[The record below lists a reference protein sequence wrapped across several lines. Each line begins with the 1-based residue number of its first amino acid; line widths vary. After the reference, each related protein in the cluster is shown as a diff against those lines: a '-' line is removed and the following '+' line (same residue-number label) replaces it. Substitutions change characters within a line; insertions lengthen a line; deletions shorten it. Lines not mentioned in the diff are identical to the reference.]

1 MVAVLGV
8 RAHINITDLFVV
20 VIWSSTLTGIAGC
33 LLYKNYMK
41 NKKQFEIKLDMRVK
55 VM

>member
-8 RAHINITDLFVV
+8 MAHIINTDLLVV
-20 VIWSSTLTGIAGC
+20 VIWSSCFTGIAGC